1 MRLYGITINK
11 HRQWQLTFYFIS
23 NKTKVILIS
32 YYMNSITEVLDFK
45 HFRGGHAPR
54 PTPLGRSRRETRTV
68 RFVTNDV

>member
-11 HRQWQLTFYFIS
+11 HRQWQLTVYFIS
-23 NKTKVILIS
+23 NTTKVILIS

-45 HFRGGHAPR
+45 NFRGGMPPNR
-54 PTPLGRSRRETRTV
+54 PPLGRSRRETRTV